1 MLLVLHMCSSSF
13 FKILSLCVVLA
24 LGGAGCFHQSSHPT
38 DEVPI
43 PVGFPDDLLR
53 FPGAHTYEATYKN
66 SLPVLGQTTAS
77 TTPEI
82 AEWLNKNYQ
91 LTHRYLHAFQ
101 DLGNVKVYAFQDE
114 ANRYTVRLEMQSDS
128 STTRLITDRMPLMQ
142 APN

>member
-1 MLLVLHMCSSSF
+1 MRSSSF
-13 FKILSLCVVLA
+13 FKIVSLCLVLG
-24 LGGAGCFHQSSHPT
+24 LGGAGCIHRSAST
-38 DEVPI
+38 ASREVPI

-53 FPGAHTYEATYKN
+53 YPGAQTYEATYKN
-66 SLPVLGQTTAS
+66 NLPVLGQTTAS
-77 TTPEI
+77 TTKEI

-101 DLGNVKVYAFQDE
+101 DQGNVKIYAFQDD

-128 STTRLITDRMPLMQ
+128 STTRLISDRMPLLQ